1 MFNVVIEVVGEM
13 KWLGFMKKANI
24 ALLTYIH
31 TYTHTYT
38 LFNLEFKVAKDKLV
52 SLWASIS

>member
-13 KWLGFMKKANI
+13 KWLGFMKEGEHCI
-24 ALLTYIH
+24 TYI
-31 TYTHTYT
+31 HTYT
-38 LFNLEFKVAKDKLV
+38 LFNLEFYLAKDGLV